1 MSSYRKLIAALV
13 GALLIG
19 LNTIFGI
26 GDGTSIF
33 GIGADQ
39 IVNTIVGV
47 LTAVGVFAVPNEP
60 EPPRMS

>member
-1 MSSYRKLIAALV
+1 MSNYRKFIAALV

-19 LNTIFGI
+19 LNAIFGI

-39 IVNTIVGV
+39 IVHTIVGV

-60 EPPRMS
+60 DPPKVS

>member
-1 MSSYRKLIAALV
+1 MSSYRKLIAAVV

-19 LNTIFGI
+19 LNAVFGI

-33 GIGADQ
+33 GIEADQ
-39 IVNTIVGV
+39 IVSTIVGV

-60 EPPRMS
+60 ESPSAS

>member
-1 MSSYRKLIAALV
+1 MSQYNKLIAALV

-33 GIGADQ
+33 GISADQ
-39 IVNTIVGV
+39 IVNTIVAV
-47 LTAVGVFAVPNEP
+47 LTAVGVFAVRNE
-60 EPPRMS
+60 EAT